1 MRILL
6 LGSTVLS
13 AVVEAA
19 LPEVV
24 GHIPSAKPAF
34 PGRMRSPVVA
44 ETAPHDI
51 RLSVQFDRKLVDI
64 RNAYNLHTG
73 LLPRYGGVD
82 ILHHTLENG
91 DREQGLTFHAMSDR
105 LDAGPVISTIT
116 YPVLPSDGVV
126 ELYQRMLAIAPHF
139 VRSSLAL
146 LRLVDVTQI
155 SGVVPKLYK
164 HADIR
169 NPERYAKDGKALSDF
184 LRDRGLLA

>member
-13 AVVEAA
+13 ALVEAA

-24 GHIPSAKPAF
+24 GHIPSARPAF
-34 PGRMRSPVVA
+34 PGRMQSPIVPD
-44 ETAPHDI
+44 TTPHDI
-51 RLSVQFDRKLVDI
+51 KLSVQFDRKLVDI

-73 LLPRYGGVD
+73 LLPHYGGVD

-105 LDAGPVISTIT
+105 FDAGPIISTIT
-116 YPVLPSDGVV
+116 YPVLPSDGIV
-126 ELYQRMLAIAPHF
+126 ELYERMLAVAPHF

-146 LRLVDVTQI
+146 LGFVDVTQI
-155 SGVVPKLYK
+155 NGTVPKLYK
-164 HADIR
+164 HSDIK
-169 NPERYAKDGKALSDF
+169 NLDRYARDGDALSDY

>member
-24 GHIPSAKPAF
+24 GHIPSVKPSF
-34 PGRMRSPVVA
+34 PGRMRSPVVP
-44 ETAPHDI
+44 ETTPHDI
-51 RLSVQFDRKLVDI
+51 KLSVQFDRKVVDV

-73 LLPRYGGVD
+73 LLPHYGGMD

-91 DREQGLTFHAMSDR
+91 DRQQGLTFHAMSER
-105 LDAGPVISTIT
+105 LDAGPIISTVT
-116 YPVLPSDGVV
+116 YPILPSDGVV
-126 ELYQRMLAIAPHF
+126 QLYERMLAVAPHF

-146 LRLVDVTQI
+146 LGLVDVAEI
-155 SGVVPKLYK
+155 DGIVPKLYR
-164 HADIR
+164 HSDIK
-169 NPERYAKDGKALSDF
+169 NPDRYTKDGKALSDF
-184 LRDRGLLA
+184 LRDRGLLG